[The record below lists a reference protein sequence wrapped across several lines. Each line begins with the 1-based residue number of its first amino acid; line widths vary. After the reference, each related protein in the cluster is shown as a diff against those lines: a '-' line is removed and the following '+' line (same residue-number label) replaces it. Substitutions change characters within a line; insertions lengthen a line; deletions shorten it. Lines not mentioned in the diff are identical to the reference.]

1 MIDSWDNHRNV
12 ISCVLTARHHLII
25 SFLFMHIK
33 NVRQLVYRLQVQHIN
48 KYNGVVIWTRKQNE
62 KLVKPHFFQDNPGEN
77 PGETTQVR
85 KPRWDNP
92 SEKIQVRQ
100 PRWDNPNEMIQ
111 VRQPR
116 WDNPGE
122 IIQVRQPRWDNP
134 GELTSNQS
142 KYTSPTVIT
151 FITNLSDLLTFSIS
165 YDAQHQTCPNAT
177 FQIILTHT
185 LPAKLSLVHL
195 EASHSPPRKLYIITD
210 LHLLQ
215 HVRIILTRFV
225 LMTISSKAVTWQY
238 ATVQVQIDNCVIVAS
253 TTLHDSCTLCPHTV
267 WCSAVTQT
275 FLYDWTLC

>member
-100 PRWDNPNEMIQ
+100 PRWDNPKEMIQ

-134 GELTSNQS
+134 GELASNQS

-151 FITNLSDLLTFSIS
+151 FITNLSALINFLNLLRCTASNLSKCNFSNHS
-165 YDAQHQTCPNAT
+165 HP
-177 FQIILTHT
+177 HT
-185 LPAKLSLVHL
+185 PGQVVFG
-195 EASHSPPRKLYIITD
+195 PPRGIAL
-210 LHLLQ
+210 
-215 HVRIILTRFV
+215 
-225 LMTISSKAVTWQY
+225 
-238 ATVQVQIDNCVIVAS
+238 S
-253 TTLHDSCTLCPHTV
+253 TS
-267 WCSAVTQT
+267 
-275 FLYDWTLC
+275 